1 MVVSPQ
7 ERFITGISRKRF
19 VKRKTTMTTQSLARL
34 IIATAALALLALL
47 LFDGTTAS
55 AGRKPDTTPPTTP
68 TNLVVTAVTDGAVT
82 LQWKAS
88 TDNSGKFSY
97 RIKVIWPNSPTN
109 VLETASQT
117 QTTYTVKYLTPFTKY
132 NFAVYAVDASGNRSS
147 DSNLVTAETSGDTIP
162 PSAPVLQA
170 TALGPSRVQLT
181 WTKAVDNIPNYCC
194 SYALTRNGAPL
205 TQHINAAAAPS
216 GHMSVIIRHL
226 PPGTVN
232 TFTVTAIDFTGR
244 NSSTSNI
251 ASAETWPSTD
261 TTPPGVPTNL
271 HVISFDNSG
280 GEAWLG
286 WTQSTD
292 DTDAQN
298 NIEYEIYVNGVLSP
312 LPVSA
317 GVDFDFVYTLPPCEN
332 TFTVKAV
339 DQSGNTSAASAPVKV
354 KQWVC

>member
-1 MVVSPQ
+1 
-7 ERFITGISRKRF
+7 
-19 VKRKTTMTTQSLARL
+19 MTTQTLARL
-34 IIATAALALLALL
+34 IIATAALALLVLL
-47 LFDGTTAS
+47 LFSGRIAS
-55 AGRKPDTTPPTTP
+55 AGKEKGDRSAPTTP
-68 TNLVVTAVTDGAVT
+68 TNLVVTAVTENTVS
-82 LQWKAS
+82 LRWNPS

-97 RIKVIWPNSPTN
+97 RVKINWWNSPSN
-109 VLETASQT
+109 VLASVSQT
-117 QTTYTVKYLTPFTKY
+117 QTAYTVQYLAPFGKYS
-132 NFAVYAVDASGNRSS
+132 FAVYAVDGSGNRSS

-170 TALGPSRVQLT
+170 TALGPSQVQLT
-181 WTKAVDNIPNYCC
+181 WTKSVDNIPNYCC
-194 SYALTRNGAPL
+194 TYALSMNGSPL

-216 GHMSVIIRHL
+216 GHQSVIIRHL

-232 TFTVTAIDFTGR
+232 TFTVTAIDYTGR
-244 NSSTSNI
+244 NSSTSNS

-261 TTPPGVPTNL
+261 TTPPTVPTNF
-271 HVISFDNSG
+271 HVISFDTGG
-280 GEAWLG
+280 GEGWFG

-317 GVDFDFVYTLPPCEN
+317 GVDFDFVYPLQVCEN

-339 DQSGNTSAASAPVKV
+339 DQTGNTSAASAPVKV
-354 KQWVC
+354 KLWVC